1 MRELKKNNS
10 DIKAFA
16 AGRFNSGSDSLELKT
31 LAENCAVD
39 LLGFVSLDTFLSSV
53 DVVVLPVKWREP
65 FGRVVVES
73 VLAKKIVLTNA
84 VGGITE
90 LAKILPNIHI
100 IDDNAPILL
109 DKLVFKTVGNLS
121 LIHI

>member
-1 MRELKKNNS
+1 
-10 DIKAFA
+10 
-16 AGRFNSGSDSLELKT
+16 
-31 LAENCAVD
+31 
-39 LLGFVSLDTFLSSV
+39 V

-109 DKLVFKTVGNLS
+109 DKLVFKTVGNDA
-121 LIHI
+121 IAIFNPEKIATKYFEAYNI